1 MKIAIIS
8 SASLTITK
16 ESITAVDI
24 IIKRLRQENNIHIST
39 GGSLGVPGEIIK
51 KAKLNGIHTTAY
63 SPDKD
68 AESHDKR
75 HDNLELYY
83 FDEVKHF
90 NGFALR
96 SLKMIDDADCI
107 LVLNGRMG
115 TLSEFS
121 IALEE
126 GKRVGVITETGG
138 IANHLENITK
148 LTQKDFSNQVLFSSD
163 PHEVINYLINKK
175 NIA

>member
-8 SASLTITK
+8 SASLEITK
-16 ESITAVDI
+16 ESIVAVDI
-24 IIKRLRQENNIHIST
+24 IVERLRQKNSVCIIT
-39 GGSLGVPGEIIK
+39 GGSLGVPGYVVK
-51 KAKLNGIHTTAY
+51 KARMNGIHTTAY
-63 SPDKD
+63 SPDED
-68 AESHDKR
+68 VDSHNKR
-75 HDNLELYY
+75 HDNLELDY

-90 NGFALR
+90 NGFTLR
-96 SLKMIDDADCI
+96 SLKMIDDADCV

-138 IANHLENITK
+138 IADHLEYITR
-148 LTQKDFSNQVLFSSD
+148 LTKKDFSDQVFFSSD
-163 PHEVINYLINKK
+163 PHEVIDYLVN
-175 NIA
+175 N

>member
-8 SASLTITK
+8 SASLTTTK
-16 ESITAVDI
+16 ESIAAVDI
-24 IIKRLRQENNIHIST
+24 IIERLRQENSIRIST
-39 GGSLGVPGEIIK
+39 GGSLGVPGDIIK
-51 KAKLNGIHTTAY
+51 KAKLNGIYTTAY
-63 SPDKD
+63 SPDEDVK
-68 AESHDKR
+68 SHNKR
-75 HDNLELYY
+75 HDNLELDY

-90 NGFALR
+90 NGFTLR
-96 SLKMIDDADCI
+96 SLKMIDDADCV

-138 IANHLENITK
+138 IADHLENITR
-148 LTQKDFSNQVLFSSD
+148 LTQKNFSNQVFFSSD
-163 PHEVINYLINKK
+163 PHEVIDYLVN
-175 NIA
+175 N